1 MLWQDIEV
9 NKAFSTP
16 AETTE
21 YVPGSETEMI
31 LTVRG
36 DTAGSF

>member
-1 MLWQDIEV
+1 MLWRDIKV

-16 AETTE
+16 AETAE
-21 YVPGSETEMI
+21 DFQSSETEMI

-36 DTAGSF
+36 ESTT